1 MQRTVLR
8 NTNSLFA
15 KKIQYV
21 SKLRERKLDKKEKGK
36 MDFWKV
42 ISNIKTEVVMNK
54 PVCLGL
60 TISGLRGGLL
70 ISEEPIGLR
79 PKLYSYMKNN
89 DHLFKDT
96 SKLKSKIKVWR
107 NVKYDADEFQMP
119 WKLLE
124 KKRN

>member
-42 ISNIKTEVVMNK
+42 ISNIKTEVVMSK

-70 ISEEPIGLR
+70 I
-79 PKLYSYMKNN
+79 
-89 DHLFKDT
+89 
-96 SKLKSKIKVWR
+96 
-107 NVKYDADEFQMP
+107 
-119 WKLLE
+119 
-124 KKRN
+124 

>member
-15 KKIQYV
+15 RKIQYV
-21 SKLRERKLDKKEKGK
+21 WKLRERKLVKKEKGK

-42 ISNIKTEVVMNK
+42 ISNIKTEVVISK

-70 ISEEPIGLR
+70 I
-79 PKLYSYMKNN
+79 
-89 DHLFKDT
+89 
-96 SKLKSKIKVWR
+96 
-107 NVKYDADEFQMP
+107 
-119 WKLLE
+119 
-124 KKRN
+124 